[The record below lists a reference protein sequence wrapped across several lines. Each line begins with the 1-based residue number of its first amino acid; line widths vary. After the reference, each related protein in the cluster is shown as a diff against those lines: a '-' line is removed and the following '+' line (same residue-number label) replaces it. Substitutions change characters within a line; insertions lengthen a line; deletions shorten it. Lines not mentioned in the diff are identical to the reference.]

1 MESTDDLIAS
11 LAIHLKPVRR
21 LRPPLLRA
29 LGWIALAT
37 ALVAVLAFF
46 RGLRADLADQ
56 LRDPAYLVQL
66 GAAWLT
72 GVTATLAA
80 FETSL
85 PDRSRMWQVLPLPSV
100 ALWLYGLGYGCLA
113 HWIEIPLGA
122 PVVSDS
128 VQCLKTIVMAS
139 VPLSLVIWLM
149 LRRSRPLRPAA
160 TAWMGGLAVAAFA
173 DTAHLLIH
181 VVQASLLVLV
191 INLVPIAL
199 IVMTC
204 GLLGRRSLAS

>member
-11 LAIHLKPVRR
+11 LAIQLKPVRR
-21 LRPPLLRA
+21 LRPPPLRA

-37 ALVAVLAFF
+37 ALVAALAFF

-85 PDRSRMWQVLPLPSV
+85 PDRSRMWQILPLPSV

-122 PVVSDS
+122 PVVPDS

-139 VPLSLVIWLM
+139 VPLSLIIWLM
-149 LRRSRPLRPAA
+149 LRRSRPLRPAG

-173 DTAHLLIH
+173 DTAHLMIH
-181 VVQASLLVLV
+181 VVQASLLVLA

-199 IVMTC
+199 IVVTC